1 MAFITIIENDLYK
14 SYELF
19 KRITTIGSSKEAD
32 IKINS
37 LAPIAAYITQNN
49 SVFTLILEDKNAKLL
64 HKQKSIKSI
73 YLSQKEEELILND
86 ITLIF
91 TKEDY
96 KKNNDENKVSIH
108 NLEKAYIK
116 LLEFSQKIA
125 YEKDVNNL
133 FNTLLS
139 EIILLTNAEYGFLV
153 LIENHKPI
161 IKVQKNKHNQ
171 ETTINNSI
179 SDSIIKKVID
189 TKNPIIVNNAL
200 NDQEFSSS
208 MSVINYRLTSVMCT
222 PLIYQ
227 GNIFGAI
234 YVGNNSFTNAF
245 NEESLNIMTIY
256 SAQASLLLQNALYI
270 EHLKNH
276 NNSLQE
282 KLDLVRFG
290 SFISSCQSMQEVFA
304 KVEKISNSDAPVFIT
319 GEEGCGKELLAKEI
333 HNRSMR
339 KNAPFIAVNCSS
351 IPAELLESELF
362 GHVRGAFSQAYYTC
376 NGKFQSAFKG
386 TLFLQNVDH
395 LPLHIQAKI
404 LNILQEQKI
413 SKLGEQK
420 SENVDIRIICS
431 STKNIHSL
439 IKENVFRKDL
449 YYLLSV
455 VEIYIPALRER
466 GNDVLLIANFLLQ
479 KYAKIYNKDRVSF
492 DEEAKNLLINYN
504 WPGNVKELE
513 NKICKALVLCDGLT
527 ISNKDFDIAIEKN
540 YKILSLT
547 EALER
552 FKIKYINDSLE
563 RNAGNRT
570 KTAQELDVD
579 PRTIFRH
586 LEQAKKSGEL

>member
-1 MAFITIIENDLYK
+1 MAFVTIINKEETK

-32 IKINS
+32 IKINA

-49 SVFTLILEDKNAKLL
+49 SLFTIFLEDKNAKML
-64 HKQKSIKSI
+64 HKQKYIKSL
-73 YLSQKEEELILND
+73 YLSQKEEELELND
-86 ITLIF
+86 IKIIF
-91 TKEDY
+91 TKDAY
-96 KKNNDENKVSIH
+96 RSSINENKQSD
-108 NLEKAYIK
+108 NSLEKAYK
-116 LLEFSQKIA
+116 KFLEFSQKIA

-139 EIILLTNAEYGFLV
+139 EIISLSNGEYGFLV
-153 LIENHKPI
+153 LIENNKPV
-161 IKVQKNKHNQ
+161 IKVQKNHNN
-171 ETTINNSI
+171 INNSSM
-179 SDSIIKKVID
+179 SDSIIKKVIE
-189 TKNPIIVNNAL
+189 TKSPIIVNNAL

-234 YVGNNSFTNAF
+234 YVGNNSFINAF
-245 NEESLNIMTIY
+245 NEQSLSIMTIY
-256 SAQASLLLQNALYI
+256 STQASLLLQNALYI

-276 NNSLQE
+276 NNILQE

-290 SFISSCQSMQEVFA
+290 SFISACSSMQSVFA
-304 KVEKISNSDAPVFIT
+304 KVEKVSSSDAFVFIT

-333 HNRSMR
+333 HNRSLR
-339 KNAPFIAVNCSS
+339 KNGPFIAINCSS
-351 IPAELLESELF
+351 IQQELLESELF
-362 GHVRGAFSQAYYTC
+362 GHVKGAFSQAYYTC
-376 NGKFQSAFKG
+376 SGKFQAAFNG
-386 TLFLQNVDH
+386 TLFLQNIDQ

-420 SENVDIRIICS
+420 SEPINIRVICS
-431 STKNIHSL
+431 STKNLQSL
-439 IKENVFRKDL
+439 IKENLFRKDL

-455 VEIYIPALRER
+455 VEIHIPALRER

-479 KYAKIYNKDRVSF
+479 KYAKIYNKERISF
-492 DEEAKNLLINYN
+492 DEDTKNLLINYS

-513 NKICKALVLCDGLT
+513 NKICKALVLCDGLV
-527 ISNKDFDIAIEKN
+527 ISAKDLDITLEKN
-540 YKILSLT
+540 HKILSLVQ
-547 EALER
+547 AIER

-570 KTAQELDVD
+570 RTAQELEVD

-586 LEQAKKSGEL
+586 LEQIKKSGDI

>member
-1 MAFITIIENDLYK
+1 MAFVTVINKEETK

-32 IKINS
+32 IKINE

-49 SVFTLILEDKNAKLL
+49 SLFTIFLEDKNAKML
-64 HKQKSIKSI
+64 HKQKYIKSL
-73 YLSQKEEELILND
+73 YLSQKEEELELND
-86 ITLIF
+86 IKIIF
-91 TKEDY
+91 TKDTY
-96 KKNNDENKVSIH
+96 RSSINENKQSD
-108 NLEKAYIK
+108 NSLEKAYK
-116 LLEFSQKIA
+116 KFLEFSQKIA

-139 EIILLTNAEYGFLV
+139 EIISLSNGEYGFLV
-153 LIENHKPI
+153 LIENNKPV
-161 IKVQKNKHNQ
+161 IKVQKNHNN
-171 ETTINNSI
+171 TNNSSM
-179 SDSIIKKVID
+179 SDSIIKKVIE
-189 TKNPIIVNNAL
+189 TKSPIIVNNAL

-234 YVGNNSFTNAF
+234 YVGNNSFINAF
-245 NEESLNIMTIY
+245 NEQSLSIMTIY
-256 SAQASLLLQNALYI
+256 STQASLLLQNALYI

-276 NNSLQE
+276 NNILQE

-290 SFISSCQSMQEVFA
+290 SFISACSSMQSVFA
-304 KVEKISNSDAPVFIT
+304 KVEKVSSSDAFVFIT

-333 HNRSMR
+333 HNRSLR
-339 KNAPFIAVNCSS
+339 KNGPFIAINCSS
-351 IPAELLESELF
+351 IQQELLESELF
-362 GHVRGAFSQAYYTC
+362 GHVKGAFSQAYYTC
-376 NGKFQSAFKG
+376 NGKFQAAFNG
-386 TLFLQNVDH
+386 TLFLQNIDQ

-420 SENVDIRIICS
+420 SEPINIRVICS
-431 STKNIHSL
+431 STKNLQSL
-439 IKENVFRKDL
+439 IKENLFRKDL

-455 VEIYIPALRER
+455 VEIHIPALRER

-479 KYAKIYNKDRVSF
+479 KYAKIYNKERISF
-492 DEEAKNLLINYN
+492 DEDTKNLLINYS

-513 NKICKALVLCDGLT
+513 NKICKALVLCDGLV
-527 ISNKDFDIAIEKN
+527 ISAKDLDITLEKN
-540 YKILSLT
+540 HKILSLVQ
-547 EALER
+547 AIER

-570 KTAQELDVD
+570 RTAQELEVD

-586 LEQAKKSGEL
+586 LEQIKKSGDI